1 MGSRPSLA
9 LLAAAPDVQESDSL
23 DDAADSASI
32 LNLNVSS
39 VFMCAKLDD
48 GTVDSADDEVWKTAL
63 RTAKK
68 DGHAVAC
75 LRCLYS
81 VENAAINLDATQEH
95 RVCFNTFE
103 LDDRVPVEADDLW
116 ILPGPQWNRFKA
128 TVLEAAKG
136 IQDEST
142 LRGLA
147 KTLMGQATAAV
158 ADSRDGNF
166 TVSDWAVAKLKELRA
181 AAAADGSGAPNKN
194 KSPVRPQ
201 PAKTPTA
208 VGQPPSRSFP
218 TPGTS
223 TAAAPCQWH

>member
-1 MGSRPSLA
+1 MSNPAPSAAPTTPRAVRPSVAGMGSRPSLA
-9 LLAAAPDVQESDSL
+9 LLAAAPDVQESDSV

-48 GTVDSADDEVWKTAL
+48 GSVDSADDEVWKTAL

-95 RVCFNTFE
+95 RLCFNTFE

-116 ILPGPQWNRFKA
+116 ILPGP
-128 TVLEAAKG
+128 
-136 IQDEST
+136 
-142 LRGLA
+142 
-147 KTLMGQATAAV
+147 
-158 ADSRDGNF
+158 
-166 TVSDWAVAKLKELRA
+166 
-181 AAAADGSGAPNKN
+181 
-194 KSPVRPQ
+194 
-201 PAKTPTA
+201 
-208 VGQPPSRSFP
+208 
-218 TPGTS
+218 
-223 TAAAPCQWH
+223 